1 MFARD
6 IVSLSRKE
14 TEDFFFFN
22 VLYLIDTFPF
32 YRAKDEGKRKE
43 RIEHDVV
50 RSGVKRNRKTIR
62 LRIIQHPCTSQL
74 SRLTGRIPRSKS

>member
-6 IVSLSRKE
+6 IVSLNRKE
-14 TEDFFFFN
+14 IEDVLFFN
-22 VLYLIDTFPF
+22 VRYFIDTFPF
-32 YRAKDEGKRKE
+32 YRTKDEEKRKE

-50 RSGVKRNRKTIR
+50 RSGVERSRKTIR
-62 LRIIQHPCTSQL
+62 LNIIQHPCTSQL

>member
-6 IVSLSRKE
+6 IVSLNRKE
-14 TEDFFFFN
+14 IEDVFFFN
-22 VLYLIDTFPF
+22 VRYLIDTFPF
-32 YRAKDEGKRKE
+32 YRTKDEGKRKE

-50 RSGVKRNRKTIR
+50 RSGVERSRKTIR
-62 LRIIQHPCTSQL
+62 LNIIQHPCTSQL